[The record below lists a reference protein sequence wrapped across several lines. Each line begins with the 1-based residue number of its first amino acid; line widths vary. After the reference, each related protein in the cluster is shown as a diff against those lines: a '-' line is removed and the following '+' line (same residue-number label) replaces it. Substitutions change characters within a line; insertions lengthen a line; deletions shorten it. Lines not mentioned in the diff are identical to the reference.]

1 MLELKRL
8 FEKVQRDA
16 KSVLFTEETTND
28 KLLKILKKSK
38 YDKDI
43 GFVNLLKSNIDFL
56 DDEKISIPIK
66 TTFVEK
72 KMILIGLPSIT
83 LIVLFNYYM
92 LTVEIRVF
100 FEKLP
105 PTSNIFSC
113 LLTFSH
119 QRYMFIQWS
128 LEDFW
133 QTKWDFFIKKLK
145 RKEKVKKQDFKQA
158 RSSNKRK

>member
-1 MLELKRL
+1 MLELKKL

-56 DDEKISIPIK
+56 DDEKISIPIE

-100 FEKLP
+100 FEKLL

-119 QRYMFIQWS
+119 QRYMFIQ
-128 LEDFW
+128 
-133 QTKWDFFIKKLK
+133 
-145 RKEKVKKQDFKQA
+145 
-158 RSSNKRK
+158 

>member
-1 MLELKRL
+1 MLELKKL

-92 LTVEIRVF
+92 LTWKLEF
-100 FEKLP
+100 FSK
-105 PTSNIFSC
+105 NCHRRQIFSLVC
-113 LLTFSH
+113 
-119 QRYMFIQWS
+119 
-128 LEDFW
+128 
-133 QTKWDFFIKKLK
+133 
-145 RKEKVKKQDFKQA
+145 
-158 RSSNKRK
+158 

>member
-56 DDEKISIPIK
+56 DDEKISIPIE

-92 LTVEIRVF
+92 LTMEIRVF

-119 QRYMFIQWS
+119 QRYMFIQ
-128 LEDFW
+128 
-133 QTKWDFFIKKLK
+133 
-145 RKEKVKKQDFKQA
+145 
-158 RSSNKRK
+158 

>member
-1 MLELKRL
+1 MLELKKL

-119 QRYMFIQWS
+119 QRYMFIQ
-128 LEDFW
+128 
-133 QTKWDFFIKKLK
+133 
-145 RKEKVKKQDFKQA
+145 
-158 RSSNKRK
+158 

>member
-1 MLELKRL
+1 MLELKKL

-100 FEKLP
+100 FEKLL

-119 QRYMFIQWS
+119 QRYMFIQ
-128 LEDFW
+128 
-133 QTKWDFFIKKLK
+133 
-145 RKEKVKKQDFKQA
+145 
-158 RSSNKRK
+158 

>member
-1 MLELKRL
+1 MLELKKL

-56 DDEKISIPIK
+56 DDEKISIPVK

-100 FEKLP
+100 FEKLL

-119 QRYMFIQWS
+119 QRYMFIQ
-128 LEDFW
+128 
-133 QTKWDFFIKKLK
+133 
-145 RKEKVKKQDFKQA
+145 
-158 RSSNKRK
+158 

>member
-1 MLELKRL
+1 MLELKKL

-56 DDEKISIPIK
+56 DDEKISIPIE

-92 LTVEIRVF
+92 LTMEIRVF

-119 QRYMFIQWS
+119 QRYMFIQ
-128 LEDFW
+128 
-133 QTKWDFFIKKLK
+133 
-145 RKEKVKKQDFKQA
+145 
-158 RSSNKRK
+158 

>member
-1 MLELKRL
+1 MLELKKL

-56 DDEKISIPIK
+56 DDEKISIPIE

-119 QRYMFIQWS
+119 QRYMFIQ
-128 LEDFW
+128 
-133 QTKWDFFIKKLK
+133 
-145 RKEKVKKQDFKQA
+145 
-158 RSSNKRK
+158 